1 MIIIQISL
9 KNGTE
14 NLRATQSDYSR
25 SKNRSGGSSMKK
37 FAIIGGL
44 SLMTAGTTNMLWH
57 KQKLDLN
64 PNTFAIATGG
74 FFVAV
79 GITYR
84 F

>member
-1 MIIIQISL
+1 
-9 KNGTE
+9 
-14 NLRATQSDYSR
+14 
-25 SKNRSGGSSMKK
+25 MKK

-44 SLMTAGTTNMLWH
+44 SLITAGTTNMLWH
-57 KQKLDLN
+57 KQKLNLN

>member
-1 MIIIQISL
+1 
-9 KNGTE
+9 
-14 NLRATQSDYSR
+14 
-25 SKNRSGGSSMKK
+25 MKK
-37 FAIIGGL
+37 LAIIGGL
-44 SLMTAGTTNMLWH
+44 SLITAGATNMVWH

-79 GITYR
+79 GITIK

>member
-1 MIIIQISL
+1 
-9 KNGTE
+9 
-14 NLRATQSDYSR
+14 
-25 SKNRSGGSSMKK
+25 MKK

-74 FFVAV
+74 FFVVV

>member
-1 MIIIQISL
+1 
-9 KNGTE
+9 
-14 NLRATQSDYSR
+14 
-25 SKNRSGGSSMKK
+25 MKK

-57 KQKLDLN
+57 KQKLNIN

>member
-1 MIIIQISL
+1 
-9 KNGTE
+9 
-14 NLRATQSDYSR
+14 
-25 SKNRSGGSSMKK
+25 MKK
-37 FAIIGGL
+37 LAIIGGL
-44 SLMTAGTTNMLWH
+44 SLMTAGATNMVWH

-64 PNTFAIATGG
+64 PNTFAIVTGG

>member
-1 MIIIQISL
+1 
-9 KNGTE
+9 
-14 NLRATQSDYSR
+14 
-25 SKNRSGGSSMKK
+25 MKK
-37 FAIIGGL
+37 LAIICGL
-44 SLMTAGTTNMLWH
+44 SLMTAGATNMVWH
-57 KQKLDLN
+57 KQKLNLN

>member
-1 MIIIQISL
+1 MI
-9 KNGTE
+9 
-14 NLRATQSDYSR
+14 R
-25 SKNRSGGSSMKK
+25 
-37 FAIIGGL
+37 
-44 SLMTAGTTNMLWH
+44 H
-57 KQKLDLN
+57 KQKLNLN

>member
-1 MIIIQISL
+1 
-9 KNGTE
+9 
-14 NLRATQSDYSR
+14 
-25 SKNRSGGSSMKK
+25 MKK

-44 SLMTAGTTNMLWH
+44 FLMTAGTTNMLWH

>member
-1 MIIIQISL
+1 
-9 KNGTE
+9 
-14 NLRATQSDYSR
+14 
-25 SKNRSGGSSMKK
+25 MKK

-44 SLMTAGTTNMLWH
+44 SLMTVGTTNMLWH